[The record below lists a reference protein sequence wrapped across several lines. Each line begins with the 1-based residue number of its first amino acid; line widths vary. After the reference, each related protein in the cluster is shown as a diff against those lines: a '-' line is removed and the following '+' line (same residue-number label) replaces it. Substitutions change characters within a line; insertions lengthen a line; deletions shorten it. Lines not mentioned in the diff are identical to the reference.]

1 MTTIYWT
8 RHAEAEG
15 NLYRRCHGQY
25 DSLVTENGKAQILAL
40 RKRFNDINIDAV
52 VSSDLYRTRKTA
64 EAVSKPR
71 NLEIKTHRG
80 LREIHLGLWEDL
92 TWCDLG
98 RRWPEL
104 DEIFSHRPWDFDIT
118 GGESMTT
125 IAERG
130 LNALKEIAST
140 YKNKTVAVFSH
151 GMITRAVMT
160 LVSGLRL
167 NQMNA
172 LPHGD
177 NTSVTLIEAGDDGTL
192 SLKYYADNSHLGDL
206 STLARQT
213 WWREG
218 SKNMHDDGFWY
229 REPNFETEAH
239 IVEAYRRDA
248 WQTIYGTLENY
259 NPEMFVEGA
268 KLQSELYPMAV
279 VFAMNGDEIA
289 GLLQLDAETELKPGA
304 GHISFFYL
312 EPRFRGKGLGVQML
326 GQAVSF
332 YRKLNRTHVAL
343 RVSDKNTN
351 ALRFYKRYGFTQFGK
366 EKGFS
371 GKLLF
376 LELDIRQT

>member
-1 MTTIYWT
+1 MTTIYWV

-40 RKRFNDINIDAV
+40 RKRFRNIHIDAV

-64 EAVSKPR
+64 EAVALPR
-71 NLEIKTHRG
+71 KLEIKTHPG
-80 LREIHLGLWEDL
+80 LREINLGVWEDL

-104 DEIFSHRPWDFDIT
+104 DDVFSKRPWEFDIE
-118 GGESMTT
+118 GGESITET
-125 IAERG
+125 AGRG
-130 LNALKEIAST
+130 LNALKEIASE
-140 YKNKTVAVFSH
+140 YKNQTVAVFSH
-151 GMITRAVMT
+151 GMVTRAVMA

-167 NQMNA
+167 DQMNA
-172 LPHGD
+172 LHHGD
-177 NTSVTLIEAGDDGTL
+177 NTSVTLIEIGGKVDI
-192 SLKYYADNSHLGDL
+192 KYYADNSHLGDL
-206 STLARQT
+206 STLARQN
-213 WWREG
+213 WWRESTEG
-218 SKNMHDDGFWY
+218 LHDDGFWY
-229 REPNFETEAH
+229 RAPEFETESH

-248 WQTIYGTLENY
+248 WRTIYGTLDEY
-259 NPEMFVEGA
+259 NARDLLDGA
-268 KLQSELYPMAV
+268 KRQAAQHPMAV

-289 GLLQLDAETELKPGA
+289 GLLQLDTEFELKPGA

-312 EPRFRGKGLGVQML
+312 EDRFRGRGLGVQLL

-332 YRKLNRTHVAL
+332 FRELGRSSLAL

-351 ALRFYKRYGFTQFGK
+351 ALRFYKKYGFTQFGK

-371 GKLLF
+371 GKLLL
-376 LELDIRQT
+376 LELNITQT